1 MEFPYSATNTGIL
14 EKVQLKDGSECLAPG
29 AQAPSPRAILLAQL
43 NAQLL
48 RCLLEKIRNARKP
61 LPLKNLTIITLKVHE
76 AVAEYFWFN
85 RLLVYYE

>member
-1 MEFPYSATNTGIL
+1 MEFPYSATNTSIL
-14 EKVQLKDGSECLAPG
+14 GKVQLKDGSECFAPG
-29 AQAPSPRAILLAQL
+29 AQAPSPTAILLAQL

-85 RLLVYYE
+85 RFLVYYE